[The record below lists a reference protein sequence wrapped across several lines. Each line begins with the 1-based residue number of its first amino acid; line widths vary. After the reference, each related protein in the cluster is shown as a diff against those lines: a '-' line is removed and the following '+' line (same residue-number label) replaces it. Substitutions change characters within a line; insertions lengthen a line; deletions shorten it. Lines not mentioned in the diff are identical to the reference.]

1 MGTAASE
8 EFDFEDTDVTWRR
21 VALAEVEIIGSV
33 APDELVLDE
42 AGGSAR
48 VEESVVEPVDA
59 VGFVIAAKG

>member
-1 MGTAASE
+1 MGAGASE
-8 EFDFEDTDVTWRR
+8 EFDSEDTDVTWRR

-33 APDELVLDE
+33 APEELVLDE

-59 VGFVIAAKG
+59 VWLVIATKG